1 MRGMTQRIAILISG
15 RGSNMEAI
23 VRACTA
29 ERWPAQVVA
38 VVANRPDAGGL
49 AFAAEQGIATAVVD
63 HKVHPSRE
71 AFDATL
77 ADVLDGFAPDVV
89 VLAGFMRILGAA
101 FVRRFEGRLLN
112 IHPSLLPA
120 FPGLHTHRR
129 ALEAGCKAAGATVHF
144 VTPELDHGPIVMQ
157 SVVPVRPGDDE
168 HTLAARVLATE
179 HVIYPKS
186 VRWFVEGRLRLV
198 GGRVE
203 QAQGASQL
211 LLERSAAPGAADDD
225 GPT

>member
-1 MRGMTQRIAILISG
+1 MTQRIAILISG

-23 VRACTA
+23 VRACAA
-29 ERWPAQVVA
+29 EGWPARVVA
-38 VVANRPDAGGL
+38 VIANRPDAGGL
-49 AFAAEQGIATAVVD
+49 AFAAAHGIATAVVD
-63 HKVHPSRE
+63 HRAHGPGPAGRE
-71 AFDATL
+71 AFDAAL
-77 ADVLDGFAPDVV
+77 ADTLDGFAPDLV

-101 FVRRFEGRLLN
+101 FVRRYEGRLLN

-120 FPGLHTHRR
+120 FPGLHTHQR
-129 ALEAGCKAAGATVHF
+129 ALAAGCKAAGATVHF

-186 VRWFVEGRLRLV
+186 VRWFVEGRLVLEGGLV
-198 GGRVE
+198 RQRGGE
-203 QAQGASQL
+203 AQL
-211 LLERSAAPGAADDD
+211 LVAEG
-225 GPT
+225 